1 MKFLKCVPH
10 AAILALAMSVPAA
23 AQDSSFTSFRVLKPE
38 LSVEAAQ
45 AAMAACRSKGYQVAV
60 SVTDRFGILQV
71 TVRDQLAGP
80 HTPDTAFR
88 KAWTAATFRTNTMEL
103 SSFSET
109 GESWAMRNVTNALPL
124 GGGVMILAGEGDMV
138 ASIGV
143 SGAPSGKEDA
153 ACAQAGID
161 AIADRIAF

>member
-1 MKFLKCVPH
+1 MKLLKQVSS
-10 AAILALAMSVPAA
+10 AALLAVSIAVPAA
-23 AQDSSFTSFRVLKPE
+23 AEDSSFTSFRVLKPE

-45 AAMAACRSKGYQVAV
+45 AAIASCRAKGYQVAV

-71 TVRDQLAGP
+71 TIRDQLAGA

-88 KAWTAATFRTNTMEL
+88 KAWTAATFRTDTTEL
-103 SSFSET
+103 SSFSES

-138 ASIGV
+138 AAIGV
-143 SGAPSGKEDA
+143 SGAPSGSEDA
-153 ACAQAGID
+153 ACAKAGID